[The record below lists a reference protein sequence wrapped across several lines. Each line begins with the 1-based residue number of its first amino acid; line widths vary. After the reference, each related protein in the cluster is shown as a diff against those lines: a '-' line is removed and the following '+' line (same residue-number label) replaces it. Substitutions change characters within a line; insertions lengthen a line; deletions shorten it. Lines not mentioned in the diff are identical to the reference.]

1 MSAKFRIFVAEN
13 KSIHLKPISKMKK
26 LLTLAVALVCTA
38 LGAIAQDYP
47 YSKLYENLPF
57 KMDRVERPSFPDRT
71 ASVADFGAKGDGTT
85 LCTAAIQKAIDQTAQ
100 KGGGKVVVPQ
110 GVWFTGPIVLKSN
123 INLHLEKGAI
133 LLFSPDYNL
142 YPIVET
148 VFEGL
153 DTRRCQSPIS
163 ARGARNVAI
172 TGEGVVDGNGQHW
185 RPLKRDKVTESYWKE
200 VTAKGG
206 AYIRDGFWIPTEGAR
221 KGYMMADMNVPTGNL
236 TEAQWDSIKVFLRP
250 VMVNLVS
257 CKNVWLNG
265 VIFQN
270 SPAWNLH
277 PLMCENVLI
286 EGVEVRNPSF
296 AQNGDGLDLESCK
309 NTLIVNS
316 RFDVGDDGICIKSG
330 KDENGR
336 KRGIPCQ
343 NVIVDGCT
351 VFKGH
356 GGFVVGSEM
365 SGGVKN
371 ISVSN
376 CQFLGT
382 DVGLRF
388 KSKRGRGGIVENIWI
403 KNISMFDIPTEAVIF
418 NLYYGGMS
426 AAEAKAAGK
435 NKTEDVKPMPVD
447 ETTPCFRNIYIEDIV
462 CKNAH
467 RAMFFN
473 GLPEMPVENINL
485 KNISITAEKPAE
497 FKYCKG
503 IKQENV
509 NVVINRQ

>member
-1 MSAKFRIFVAEN
+1 MKRILF
-13 KSIHLKPISKMKK
+13 
-26 LLTLAVALVCTA
+26 LAVMLV
-38 LGAIAQDYP
+38 GMAIGSMRAQTYP
-47 YSKLYENLPF
+47 YDNLYQGLPF
-57 KMDRVERPSFPDRT
+57 KMSKVTRPTFPDRET
-71 ASVADFGAKGDGTT
+71 NIKDFGAKGDGTT
-85 LCTAAIQKAIDQTAQ
+85 LCTAAIQKAIDQTAK

-110 GVWFTGPIVLKSN
+110 GVWFTGPIELRSN

-133 LLFSPDYNL
+133 VLFSPDPDL
-142 YPIVET
+142 YPIVKS

-153 DTRRCQSPIS
+153 DTRRCKSPIS
-163 ARGARNVAI
+163 GYDLKNVAI
-172 TGEGVVDGNGQHW
+172 TGDGVIDGNGHFW
-185 RPLKRDKVTESYWKE
+185 RPLKRSKVTASQWKE
-200 VTAKGG
+200 ATSRGG
-206 AYIRDGFWIPTEGAR
+206 AYINKDFWIPTEGAL
-221 KGYMMADMNVPTGNL
+221 KGYKMADMNVPTGNL
-236 TEAQWDSIKVFLRP
+236 TDAQWDSIKVFLRP
-250 VMVNLVS
+250 VMVNIVS

-270 SPAWNLH
+270 SPAWNVH

-286 EGVEVRNPSF
+286 EDVEIRNPSY

-309 NTLIVNS
+309 NALIVNS

-330 KDENGR
+330 KDEDGR
-336 KRGIPCQ
+336 RRGVACE

-371 ISVSN
+371 IRVSN

-388 KSKRGRGGIVENIWI
+388 KSKRGRGGVVENIWI
-403 KNISMFDIPTEAVIF
+403 KNVSMFDIPTEAVIF
-418 NLYYGGMS
+418 NLYYGGLS
-426 AAEAKAAGK
+426 AAEAQAAGK
-435 NKTEDVKPMPVD
+435 NQTEEVKPEPVD
-447 ETTPCFRNIYIEDIV
+447 ETTPCFRNIYIEDVV
-462 CKNAH
+462 CRNAN

-473 GLPEMPVENINL
+473 GLPEMPIKNIHL
-485 KNISITAEKPAE
+485 KNVDITAKKPAE
-497 FKYCKG
+497 FKYCED

-509 NVVINRQ
+509 NVTLN

>member
-1 MSAKFRIFVAEN
+1 MRKFIFAAA
-13 KSIHLKPISKMKK
+13 M
-26 LLTLAVALVCTA
+26 LLSMAVEAA
-38 LGAIAQDYP
+38 FAQGYP
-47 YSKLYENLPF
+47 YDKLYENLPF
-57 KMDRVERPSFPDRT
+57 KMNKVTRPVFPDRE
-71 ASVADFGAKGDGTT
+71 VNIVNYGAKGDGVS
-85 LCTAAIQKAIDQTAQ
+85 LCTEAFGKAIADLEKQ
-100 KGGGKVVVPQ
+100 GGGKLIVPQ

-133 LLFSPDYNL
+133 ILFSPDPDL
-142 YPIVET
+142 YPLVNS

-163 ARGARNVAI
+163 GVGLTNVAI
-172 TGEGVVDGNGQHW
+172 TGDGVIDGNGQYW
-185 RPLKRDKVTESYWKE
+185 RPLKREKVTASYWKE
-200 VTAKGG
+200 ATSKGG
-206 AYIRDGFWIPTEGAR
+206 AFIRDGFWIPTEGAR

-236 TEAQWDSIKVFLRP
+236 SEAQWDSIKVFLRP
-250 VMVNLVS
+250 VMVNIVNS
-257 CKNVWLNG
+257 KNVWLNG

-270 SPAWNLH
+270 SPAWNVH

-286 EGVEVRNPSF
+286 EDVEIRNPSF

-309 NTLIVNS
+309 NSLVVNS

-330 KDENGR
+330 KDADGR
-336 KRGIPCQ
+336 RRNRPCE

-371 ISVSN
+371 VSVSN

-388 KSKRGRGGIVENIWI
+388 KSKRGRGGVVENIWI
-403 KNISMFDIPTEAVIF
+403 KNVSMFDIPTEAVIF

-426 AAEAKAAGK
+426 AAEAQAAGK
-435 NKTEDVKPMPVD
+435 NKAEEIKPEPVD
-447 ETTPCFRNIYIEDIV
+447 ETTPCFRNIYIEDVV
-462 CKNAH
+462 CRNAN

-485 KNISITAEKPAE
+485 KNVDITSKKPAE
-497 FKYCKG
+497 FKYCKN

-509 NVVINRQ
+509 NVTIIE

>member
-1 MSAKFRIFVAEN
+1 
-13 KSIHLKPISKMKK
+13 MKK
-26 LLTLAVALVCTA
+26 LLF
-38 LGAIAQDYP
+38 IAAMLIGLTFNTVKAQNYP
-47 YSKLYENLPF
+47 YDNLYKGLPF
-57 KMDRVERPSFPDRT
+57 KMTKVTRPTFPNREV
-71 ASVADFGAKGDGTT
+71 SIKDFGAKGDGTT
-85 LCTAAIQKAIDQTAQ
+85 LCTEAFKKAIDQTAQ

-110 GVWFTGPIVLKSN
+110 GVWYTGPIELKSN

-133 LLFSPDYNL
+133 ILFSPDPDL
-142 YPIVET
+142 YPIVKS

-153 DTRRCQSPIS
+153 DTRRCKSPIS
-163 ARGARNVAI
+163 GYDLKNVAI
-172 TGEGVVDGNGQHW
+172 TGEGVIDGNGQYW
-185 RPLKRDKVTESYWKE
+185 RPLKREKVTASYWKE
-200 VTAKGG
+200 ATSKGG
-206 AYIRDGFWIPTEGAR
+206 AYIRDGFWIPTEGAL
-221 KGYMMADMNVPTGNL
+221 KGYKMADMNVPTGNL
-236 TEAQWDSIKVFLRP
+236 TDAQWDSIKVFLRP
-250 VMVNLVS
+250 VMVNIVNS
-257 CKNVWLNG
+257 KNVWLNG

-270 SPAWNLH
+270 SPAWNVH

-286 EGVEVRNPSF
+286 ENVEVRNPSF

-309 NTLIVNS
+309 NALIVNS

-330 KDENGR
+330 KDEDGR
-336 KRGIPCQ
+336 KRNRPCE

-388 KSKRGRGGIVENIWI
+388 KSKRGRGGVVENIWI

-426 AAEAKAAGK
+426 AAEAQAAGK
-435 NKTEDVKPMPVD
+435 NQATEVKPEPVS
-447 ETTPCFRNIYIEDIV
+447 ETTPCFRNIYIEDVV
-462 CKNAH
+462 CRNAN

-473 GLPEMPVENINL
+473 GLPEMPITNIQL
-485 KNISITAEKPAE
+485 KNIDITSKKPAE
-497 FKYCKG
+497 FKYCKN
-503 IKQENV
+503 IKQDNV
-509 NVVINRQ
+509 NVKLN

>member
-1 MSAKFRIFVAEN
+1 
-13 KSIHLKPISKMKK
+13 MKK
-26 LLTLAVALVCTA
+26 ILFLAAMLLGLVFNDMA
-38 LGAIAQDYP
+38 AQNYP
-47 YSKLYENLPF
+47 YDELYSNLPF
-57 KMDRVERPSFPDRT
+57 KMAKVTRPSFPDRE
-71 ASVADFGAKGDGTT
+71 VNVKDFGAKGDGTS
-85 LCTAAIQKAIDQTAQ
+85 LCTEAFKKAIDSTAK

-110 GVWFTGPIVLKSN
+110 GVWFTGPIELKSN

-133 LLFSPDYNL
+133 ILFSPDPDL
-142 YPIVET
+142 YPIVKS

-163 ARGARNVAI
+163 GHDLKNVAI
-172 TGEGVVDGNGQHW
+172 TGEGVIDGNGQYW
-185 RPLKRDKVTESYWKE
+185 RPLKREKVTASYWKE
-200 VTAKGG
+200 ATSKGG
-206 AYIRDGFWIPTEGAR
+206 AFIRDGFWIPTEGAL
-221 KGYMMADMNVPTGNL
+221 KGYKMADMNVPTGNM
-236 TEAQWDSIKVFLRP
+236 TDAQWDSIKVFLRP
-250 VMVNLVS
+250 VMINIVNS
-257 CKNVWLNG
+257 KNVWLNG

-270 SPAWNLH
+270 SPAWNVH

-286 EGVEVRNPSF
+286 ENVEVRNPSF

-309 NTLIVNS
+309 NALIVNS

-330 KDENGR
+330 KDADGR
-336 KRGIPCQ
+336 KRNRPCE

-371 ISVSN
+371 ISVTN

-388 KSKRGRGGIVENIWI
+388 KSKRGRGGLVENIWI

-426 AAEAKAAGK
+426 AAEAQAAGK
-435 NKTEDVKPMPVD
+435 NQAEDVKPEPVD
-447 ETTPCFRNIYIEDIV
+447 ETTPCFRNIYIEDVV
-462 CKNAH
+462 CRNAN

-473 GLPEMPVENINL
+473 GLPEMPITNIQL
-485 KNISITAEKPAE
+485 KNIDITSKKPAE

-509 NVVINRQ
+509 NVKLD